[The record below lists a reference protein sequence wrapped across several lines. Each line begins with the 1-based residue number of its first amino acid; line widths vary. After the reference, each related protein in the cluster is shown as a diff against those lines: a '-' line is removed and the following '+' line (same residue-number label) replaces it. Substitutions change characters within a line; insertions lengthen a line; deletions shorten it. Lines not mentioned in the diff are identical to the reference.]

1 MKLVKRTTL
10 HHQEGTSNRVYE
22 VDLCQI
28 ANQRYVVNFR
38 YGKRGGNLK
47 EGTKTI
53 QTIPLEEAQKVFD
66 KLIEQKQ
73 KKGYADSV
81 TENDLNKFDLTQP
94 ITVDDPQKQA
104 VINRLAD
111 NQPNKWNLERAIW
124 RAGELKIKEAT
135 PLLINL
141 LGTDAPLR
149 DYCIVWSLGWCGA
162 SEAIPFVTQLH
173 QNSATPDFV
182 RRIAFEALLKL
193 ADDATKANLQAQKI
207 ESLPPELL
215 SLARVGSSESFT
227 KALSS
232 YLESGDYQNF
242 AVLDTIYQVDNEYV
256 RPALLN
262 ILRSAPFAPNY
273 FQRIRHIFKI
283 AEYRRDAEVFAILA
297 YRFDKHS
304 PMYSSRK
311 RTIEVAED
319 KFLRKSGLYWDSQT
333 KSTKEVTKDEVAEE
347 LKRPDAK
354 LAYSTKTRDYFLRR
368 LWRTLRKLGEDGDPD
383 YVRIVIEILLQYSDA
398 DAEPV
403 KESIFKRKISSDQ
416 LPEPIEPSIFKAVL
430 ENQFLEYKLVWDIY
444 ARYITF
450 NHILY
455 ENSLRYELKS
465 NAHAWS
471 CREAY
476 KISGEVIH
484 LQREEAFPHLWE
496 QNPNV
501 LVKLLKTS
509 NCRPVQN
516 FAVKVLS
523 SSPNFLDYIDI
534 STIIE
539 LVKKPYLTTVQFA
552 FDVTRRK
559 YNYTEPNNE
568 LILALAN
575 CIDDNARAQA
585 LRLISKR
592 RDSFLQDNTFIP
604 KLITSEYVETRKLA
618 RNILNN
624 SIISNSV
631 ALIFIETIIAKLLSI
646 KSSAIPEYQH
656 NTAKD
661 LMAVLLINFTL
672 QLRSLALNT
681 IQQLIIHPLA
691 IIQELG
697 ARILLNHKIGANS
710 VPPELIASILES
722 PHERVRVIGLR
733 LFSALPHEN
742 LIAEYKSLIL
752 VMATNI
758 SLAIRNAI
766 KPTIRYLASTYPS
779 FNIQFALDLIEIL
792 LIPEKYEGVHIYLQT
807 LLLKDL
813 QGWTSS
819 IGKETIFKLLHVKY
833 PHAQELG
840 GILLHENCQALIP
853 ELATSEIVKLAN
865 HEIFTVRQAATQILS
880 QMLNRLRADSQD
892 MLATVRLLDSK
903 WDDSREFAFRV
914 FTQELAPEEIVPE
927 VVIAICDSVRE
938 DVRQLGRD
946 LVTQNFHTQQGQ
958 EYLLKFSEHPS
969 ADMQLF
975 ASNFLEEYAVNNPE
989 RLRELMPFFIRV
1001 LSIVNRGSIVKKR
1014 IFAFLESEVQ
1024 KSEAAATIVAE
1035 IMSRQ
1040 SATIAI
1046 GNKSMT
1052 IQIMLKI
1059 RKKFPHI
1066 SLPFNL
1072 KSVTETRSK

>member
-38 YGKRGGNLK
+38 YSKHGANLK
-47 EGTKTI
+47 EGTKTV
-53 QTIPLEEAQKVFD
+53 QAVPLEEAQKVFD

-73 KKGYADSV
+73 KKGYV
-81 TENDLNKFDLTQP
+81 ENVAENNLNKFDLTQP
-94 ITVDDPQKQA
+94 IIVDDPQKQA

-111 NQPNKWNLERAIW
+111 NQPNKCNLERAIW
-124 RAGELKIKEAT
+124 RAGELKMKEAT

-141 LGTDAPLR
+141 LGTGTPLR
-149 DYCIVWSLGWCGA
+149 DYCIAWALGWCGA

-215 SLARVGSSESFT
+215 SLARVGSSESFA
-227 KALSS
+227 KSLSS

-242 AVLDTIYQVDNEYV
+242 AVLDPIYQVDNEYV

-304 PMYSSRK
+304 PMFSSRK
-311 RTIEVAED
+311 RTIEVVGD

-347 LKRPDAK
+347 LKRPDSK

-368 LWRTLRKLGEDGDPD
+368 LWRTLTKLGEDGDPD
-383 YVRIVIEILLQYSDA
+383 YVRIAATILLQYSDA

-403 KESIFKRKISSDQ
+403 KESTFKRR
-416 LPEPIEPSIFKAVL
+416 LPSEQQIF
-430 ENQFLEYKLVWDIY
+430 ENQFIEYQRVWDIY

-455 ENSLRYELKS
+455 KNSLRYELKS

-484 LQREEAFPHLWE
+484 LQREEAFPQLWE
-496 QNPNV
+496 QNPSI
-501 LVKLLKTS
+501 LVKLLLES
-509 NCRPVQN
+509 NCRPVHN
-516 FAVKVLS
+516 FAVKALNAS
-523 SSPNFLDYIDI
+523 SNFLDYINI
-534 STIIE
+534 NTIIE

-552 FDVTRRK
+552 FEVTRKK

-568 LILALAN
+568 LIIALAN
-575 CIDDNARAQA
+575 CIDDNVRAQA

-631 ALIFIETIIAKLLSI
+631 ALVFIETIIAKLLSI

-672 QLRSLALNT
+672 QLRSLPLNT
-681 IQQLIIHPLA
+681 IQKLITHPLA

-697 ARILLNHKIGANS
+697 ARILLNHEIGAF
-710 VPPELIASILES
+710 PAQLIVNVLES
-722 PHERVRVIGLR
+722 SHERVRVIGLR
-733 LFSALPHEN
+733 LFSALPYEN
-742 LIAEYKSLIL
+742 LIGEHRSLIV
-752 VMATNI
+752 VMATNV
-758 SLAIRNAI
+758 SPAIRNAI

-779 FNIQFALDLIEIL
+779 FKIQLASDLIEIL
-792 LIPEKYEGVHIYLQT
+792 LIPEKHQGVHIYLQS

-819 IGKETIFKLLHVKY
+819 VNKETIFKLLHAKY

-880 QMLNRLRADSQD
+880 QILNRLRADSQD

-914 FTQELAPEEIVPE
+914 FTQNLAPEEIVPE

-938 DVRQLGRD
+938 DVQQLGRD

-958 EYLLKFSEHPS
+958 EYLLKFSEHTS

-1001 LSIVNRGSIVKKR
+1001 LSLVNRGSIVKKR

-1072 KSVTETRSK
+1072 KIVTETRSK

>member
-38 YGKRGGNLK
+38 HGKRGGNLK

-53 QTIPLEEAQKVFD
+53 QAVPLEEAQKVFD
-66 KLIEQKQ
+66 KLIEQKR
-73 KKGYADSV
+73 KKRYTDRV
-81 TENDLNKFDLTQP
+81 TENNLNKFDLTQP
-94 ITVDDPQKQA
+94 ITVDDPRKQA

-111 NQPNKWNLERAIW
+111 TQPYKWNLERAIW
-124 RAGELKIKEAT
+124 RAGELKIKQAT

-141 LGTDAPLR
+141 LGTGAPLR

-162 SEAIPFVTQLH
+162 SEAIPFVTQVY

-193 ADDATKANLQAQKI
+193 GDDATKANLQAQKI
-207 ESLPPELL
+207 ESLPPELS
-215 SLARVGSSESFT
+215 SLARVGSSELFVE
-227 KALSS
+227 ALST
-232 YLESGDYQNF
+232 YLERGDYQNF
-242 AVLDTIYQVDNEYV
+242 AVLDTMYQIDNEHV

-262 ILRSAPFAPNY
+262 TLRSAPFAPNY

-283 AEYRRDAEVFAILA
+283 AEYRRDAEVFAMLA

-304 PMYSSRK
+304 PMFSSRK
-311 RTIEVAED
+311 RTIAVAGD

-333 KSTKEVTKDEVAEE
+333 KSTKEVTNDEVVEE
-347 LKRPDAK
+347 LKRPNSK

-383 YVRIVIEILLQYSDA
+383 YVRIAAEILLQYSDA

-403 KESIFKRKISSDQ
+403 KESTFKRKLASEQQTFD
-416 LPEPIEPSIFKAVL
+416 
-430 ENQFLEYKLVWDIY
+430 NQFIEYQRVWDIY

-476 KISGEVIH
+476 KISGEVIQ
-484 LQREEAFPHLWE
+484 LQREEAFPTLWE

-501 LVKLLKTS
+501 LVKLLQTS
-509 NCRPVQN
+509 NCRPVHN
-516 FAVKVLS
+516 FAVKALS
-523 SSPNFLDYIDI
+523 ASPNFLDYIDI
-534 STIIE
+534 STIIK
-539 LVKKPYLTTVQFA
+539 LVKKPYFTTVQFA
-552 FDVTRRK
+552 FDVTIRK

-592 RDSFLQDNTFIP
+592 RDSFLQDKTFIP

-618 RNILNN
+618 RSILNN
-624 SIISNSV
+624 SIISNSL
-631 ALIFIETIIAKLLSI
+631 AFAFIETIIAKLLSI

-672 QLRSLALNT
+672 QLRSLSLST
-681 IQQLIIHPLA
+681 IQQLIIHPLP

-697 ARILLNHKIGANS
+697 ARILLNHEIGADS

-733 LFSALPHEN
+733 LFSALPHEK
-742 LIAEYKSLIL
+742 LIGEYKSLIV
-752 VMATNI
+752 VMATNA
-758 SLAIRNAI
+758 SLAICNAI
-766 KPTIRYLASTYPS
+766 KPTIRYLASTYPNFS
-779 FNIQFALDLIEIL
+779 IQLASDLIKFL

-813 QGWTSS
+813 QGWTLS
-819 IGKETIFKLLHVKY
+819 ISKETIFKLLHAKY

-880 QMLNRLRADSQD
+880 QILNRLRADSQD
-892 MLATVRLLDSK
+892 MLSAVRLLESK
-903 WDDSREFAFRV
+903 WEDSREFAFRV
-914 FTQELAPEEIVPE
+914 FTQDLAPEEIVPE
-927 VVIAICDSVRE
+927 VLISICDSVRE

-946 LVTQNFHTQQGQ
+946 LVTRNFHTQQGQ

-1001 LSIVNRGSIVKKR
+1001 LSLVNRGSIVKKR

-1024 KSEAAATIVAE
+1024 KSEAAAIIVVE

-1072 KSVTETRSK
+1072 KNITEIRSK